1 MGTQMISGVQAE
13 GTRITETIPA
23 GSIGNDSPIEI
34 ISESWVSTELGVV
47 VKTVHNDPRS
57 GENVY
62 ELTNIRRGD
71 PPATLFQV
79 PADYT
84 VTDAPAVEKTM
95 QIIKKDGK

>member
-1 MGTQMISGVQAE
+1 M
-13 GTRITETIPA
+13 
-23 GSIGNDSPIEI
+23 
-34 ISESWVSTELGVV
+34 
-47 VKTVHNDPRS
+47 
-57 GENVY
+57 
-62 ELTNIRRGD
+62 TNIRRGD